1 MEGRVMADDTCKLS
15 ITYSSGLIPPPE
27 LMSTLAVFYD
37 EIWLPNA
44 YWFDIGNFEYYKEYY
59 KGFNERI
66 SSLSDEG
73 RQGLEIGQRFFNSFK
88 SQWNILYEKD
98 IIRVLPAYESFYLK
112 DAKKYLNVNFF
123 DRDIIRLLE
132 RLIHKQDSVSSIK
145 SDEIYDE
152 FSFNICS
159 RIALL
164 FHLCNYDKL
173 TPELFFN
180 DNSNLT
186 TSRISFLLTQEV
198 FQYKFPQLQNLN
210 AEQVLEVREY
220 LKDTKEGFTYY
231 INEMTDDVKRRIRED
246 NLSDLEA
253 SQETFE
259 RKIQPQYE
267 EFRRKLAAKK
277 TGFWAKIAAASGTF
291 LLVTT
296 GQWDLALLGAVLQW
310 AGLSLDTLSKDE
322 QENFLSTKSKAFN
335 YIATLSEVSKRLP

>member
-1 MEGRVMADDTCKLS
+1 
-15 ITYSSGLIPPPE
+15 
-27 LMSTLAVFYD
+27 VFYD

-59 KGFNERI
+59 KGFSERI
-66 SSLSDEG
+66 SSLSDEE
-73 RQGLEIGQRFFNSFK
+73 RQGWEIAQRFFNRFK
-88 SQWNILYEKD
+88 VQWNILYEKD
-98 IIRVLPAYESFYLK
+98 IIRVLPEYEFFYLR
-112 DAKKYLNVNFF
+112 DAQKYLNVNFF
-123 DRDIIRLLE
+123 GRDPFIRLLN
-132 RLIHKQDSVSSIK
+132 RIVHKKDHVISIE

-152 FSFNICS
+152 FSFNLGS
-159 RIALL
+159 RIFLL
-164 FHLCNYDKL
+164 FHLCNYDKS
-173 TPELFFN
+173 TPELFLN

-186 TSRISFLLTQEV
+186 TSQISFLLTQEV